1 MSVRKRQRPRTEITF
16 SGACD
21 CLESLFAEGGHT
33 AVLEQLSDTPDFRE
47 ALRQLR
53 AGMRSHRFAAPQ
65 VPGSLERIVQSL
77 DGRTRREG
85 FHLLE
90 SWDYRAHRFSGDSIP
105 VLMLDRCASR
115 ASDPASPS
123 AALGVLIDQYFLCVL
138 GLLAARAWDDGDANA
153 NLDRITAL
161 VHAQSN
167 ARPGSSRVVDD
178 AETLLLVAVSHYH
191 PDEAAY
197 DRLIEK
203 VWGLDDAHQLNVALA
218 CAATM
223 GSHLRWGFQYM
234 YRRDVSRM
242 RADNIADYPW
252 LLFSIVTLMRAYC
265 RIRDGRM
272 PHTDRDRIVEA
283 LVNGLSV
290 DPWAFTAAPPE
301 GFRHYTELH
310 RELRDC
316 LGDLRAELMEEFEK
330 HRPTPKTY
338 TPIAFHCNFLCN
350 AVVAIVDTAIATGAP
365 HPSLNALFMGKPHDP
380 AAADRLAAYSE
391 SLMAYAVE
399 NRTGTGAGE
408 APLIVYDPFEGVHRF
423 NETLRE
429 LQSATM
435 RMPAARSMATLTS

>member
-1 MSVRKRQRPRTEITF
+1 
-16 SGACD
+16 
-21 CLESLFAEGGHT
+21 LFTARGHV
-33 AVLEQLSDTPDFRE
+33 AVLEQLSETDDFRD

-53 AGMRSHRFAAPQ
+53 ASMRSHRFTSPGVPAA
-65 VPGSLERIVQSL
+65 LDRMVQSL

-105 VLMLDRCASR
+105 VLMLDRCAAR
-115 ASDPASPS
+115 GIEPASRS
-123 AALGVLIDQYFLCVL
+123 AALGVLVDQYFMCVL
-138 GLLAARAWDDGDANA
+138 GLLAARAWDEGDANA
-153 NLDRITAL
+153 NLDRITEL
-161 VHAQSN
+161 LRAQSA

-191 PDEAAY
+191 PDEQAY
-197 DRLIEK
+197 DRLIDK
-203 VWGLDDAHQLNVALA
+203 VWTLDEAHQLNVALA

-265 RIRDGRM
+265 RIRDGRL
-272 PHTDRDRIVEA
+272 PAANRDRIVEA

-290 DPWAFTAAPPE
+290 DPWAFTGALPD
-301 GFRHYTELH
+301 GFRRYAELH

-316 LGDLRAELMEEFEK
+316 FCDLHVELLGEFEK
-330 HRPTPKTY
+330 HRPSPKAY
-338 TPIAFHCNFLCN
+338 TPIAFQCNFLCN
-350 AVVAIVDTAIATGAP
+350 AVVAIVDTAIASGAP
-365 HPSLNALFMGKPHDP
+365 HPTLNALFAGYGRD
-380 AAADRLAAYSE
+380 AATSDRLSAYSE

-399 NRTGTGAGE
+399 HRTGASAAD

-429 LQSATM
+429 LQRATL
-435 RMPAARSMATLTS
+435 RMPEPSRVPTPA